1 MVSDLVCLQS
11 SEAFK
16 VPNNLIHS
24 FEWKTQNRLCPVLFI
39 TQDSYPELMSLVE
52 KSEVRLYSVYIEK
65 LIVGFIA
72 RNKCRNNLF
81 ISEVNYA

>member
-1 MVSDLVCLQS
+1 
-11 SEAFK
+11 
-16 VPNNLIHS
+16 
-24 FEWKTQNRLCPVLFI
+24 
-39 TQDSYPELMSLVE
+39 MSLVE